1 VVVVVVANMPLQT
14 ILTII
19 IIVVIIITIIII
31 RNVMS
36 TQSITHHPNTII
48 ILKECEQLYQHIKS
62 MDTSTPL
69 QDEERLFIEAMRDL
83 AQSNRNNN
91 DDDDKLSFDG
101 ISKLLATGSSFKRT
115 TSLASTSSNDTSNT
129 GNTGHTNT
137 SNKRK
142 VNDDDNNDDDIN
154 KVRKSIKCT

>member
-1 VVVVVVANMPLQT
+1 
-14 ILTII
+14 
-19 IIVVIIITIIII
+19 
-31 RNVMS
+31 MS

-62 MDTSTPL
+62 IDTSTPL

-91 DDDDKLSFDG
+91 DDDDKLSFEG

-129 GNTGHTNT
+129 GNTNI

-142 VNDDDNNDDDIN
+142 ANDDDNNDDDDDDIN
-154 KVRKSIKCT
+154 KIRKSIKCT